1 MSVQSREKIA
11 LAVFAALIVLSL
23 FGLGWYLIAGHS
35 WNVAASN
42 IDDTFGSMD
51 GYTAIVYEGTA
62 VPKAVDEKGASGA
75 GADAGASSG
84 AKAADVADA
93 ASPEAGES
101 KDPERNEH
109 EAEESASKERS
120 AADAEEG
127 LPERDAA
134 DGSDAGAADA
144 DIGAGASSSSSAG
157 TGTLANG
164 TSAKAKPGVTVA
176 EAQKSYE
183 DKKATVFS
191 LDTVD
196 LDQYGEGTILKKG
209 DHRFGVFSVTE
220 PTTVR
225 ALEKQVAY
233 FAAHKVD
240 FIVAIT
246 PDKAYVEGASGID
259 IVISTQDEDLFVMG
273 ETIDG
278 TFYVDAPEVGKV
290 GTILISPSNVVSAK
304 VIEEL

>member
-23 FGLGWYLIAGHS
+23 FGLGWYLVAGHS

-62 VPKAVDEKGASGA
+62 VPKAADEREAGGTGASGA
-75 GADAGASSG
+75 AGKKASGAADPLSTEADERKDLASKGPEPEADADVRKLPESAATAGDASGVDAGAM
-84 AKAADVADA
+84 
-93 ASPEAGES
+93 
-101 KDPERNEH
+101 
-109 EAEESASKERS
+109 
-120 AADAEEG
+120 
-127 LPERDAA
+127 
-134 DGSDAGAADA
+134 
-144 DIGAGASSSSSAG
+144 SAG

-164 TSAKAKPGVTVA
+164 TSAKAKPAVTVD

-196 LDQYGEGTILKKG
+196 LGQYSEGTILKKG
-209 DHRFGVFSVTE
+209 DHRFGVFSVTG

-246 PDKAYVEGASGID
+246 SDKAYVEGASGID
-259 IVISTQDEDLFVMG
+259 IVISTQEEDLFVMG

>member
-120 AADAEEG
+120 AAEEG

-134 DGSDAGAADA
+134 DGTDGAADA
-144 DIGAGASSSSSAG
+144 DADAGASSSAGTG

-176 EAQKSYE
+176 EAQRSYE

-259 IVISTQDEDLFVMG
+259 IVVSTQDEDLFVMG